1 MELKT
6 KIGLATVTAILFMA
20 STAMADKV
28 CLQTTVNKK
37 TFKVTNKTVTAAT
50 CPKGYTAITDTP
62 LNLGACR
69 NIVGT
74 CNHPAGLNTCTV
86 SCNNGEFALQ
96 YTTAA
101 GSDFCLVNPQSGTS
115 LYSSAYSNGLG
126 AAVQFVTSA
135 SCSYQASMT
144 VLCCPTS

>member
-1 MELKT
+1 MKITT
-6 KIGLATVTAILFMA
+6 KMGLATVAAILLMA

-69 NIVGT
+69 MVGGT
-74 CNHPAGLNTCTV
+74 CNHLAGLNTCTV

-96 YTTAA
+96 YTTAV
-101 GSDFCLVNPQSGTS
+101 GSDFCVVNPQYGTP
-115 LYSSAYSNGLG
+115 LYSSSYTNGLG
-126 AAVQFVTSA
+126 AAVQFVSSA
-135 SCSYQASMT
+135 TCSYQAVVN
-144 VLCCPTS
+144 VLCCPVS